1 MNTNALPGVMS
12 GDKEW
17 YYLTLNNIILCI
29 LEFVYFS
36 QDILTITK
44 AIMFNRTYTFLWPLN
59 SNNTHELLK
68 IHLIGDTMIAVSSF
82 NLSIA
87 QPPYEVTYYLSTW
100 LAYVPYRA
108 IQNLSDLPKVVLF
121 LALFTMLIL
130 QMVIADSSDSGLLQ
144 TSISTIPTPSFHFQ
158 YWVICM

>member
-1 MNTNALPGVMS
+1 MNTNALPGAMS

-44 AIMFNRTYTFLWPLN
+44 AIMSNRTYTFLWPLN
-59 SNNTHELLK
+59 SNNIHALLK
-68 IHLIGDTMIAVSSF
+68 IHFSVHWITVSSF

-87 QPPYEVTYYLSTW
+87 QQPYEVMYYLSTW
-100 LAYVPYRA
+100 LEYVPYRA
-108 IQNLSDLPKVVLF
+108 IQNLSDLSKVVLF
-121 LALFTMLIL
+121 LAFFTMPIL

-144 TSISTIPTPSFHFQ
+144 TSISTIPTPSFHFRS
-158 YWVICM
+158 WVICM